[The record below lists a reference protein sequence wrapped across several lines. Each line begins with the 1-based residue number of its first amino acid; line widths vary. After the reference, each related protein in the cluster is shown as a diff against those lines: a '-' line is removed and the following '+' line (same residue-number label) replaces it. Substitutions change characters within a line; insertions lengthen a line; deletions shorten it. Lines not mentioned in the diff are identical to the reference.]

1 MNGENLQFVLTAL
14 DPPIAGQKFTIPG
27 DLDKIHIGRSVDNEI
42 PIDLPSISRHHAV
55 LHRDRN
61 RFRITDAGSRN
72 GIAVD
77 GRETRD
83 AFLVPGCVVTI
94 GDVSLRL
101 DIADMDLPG
110 ATPAAGEVPAPE
122 AAARPGAQQTVE
134 VRTVAAA
141 AEAEEES
148 EQRKGPAHTLR
159 TALTMIFLA
168 LLILGLVFAG
178 YMYMQ
183 RARRPRV
190 LTLSPVLVRVNEQ
203 RLISTRQVVR
213 LRGRKLLAYPD
224 FVEDSIRI
232 QDPDV
237 AHVRKFEPKQIVI
250 SGRSSGSTAAT
261 MRSLRGN
268 LIRLRVIVRG
278 RLPDPLE
285 PYRRLPNDLDVRR
298 PAAERHIAAGDRI
311 FKDKPY
317 AALREYR
324 IALEI
329 MKPFGAHQPCG
340 MARRRVESAEAKVDQ
355 LYRELR
361 STVRQSSETGEVPVY
376 EETVQQILELITD
389 PNDPRHQFA
398 VYLRQN
404 LIRVMERRKKRR

>member
-1 MNGENLQFVLTAL
+1 MSGNGENLQFVLTAL

-55 LHRDRN
+55 LLRDRN

-101 DIADMDLPG
+101 DIADRDLPG
-110 ATPAAGEVPAPE
+110 ATPADGE
-122 AAARPGAQQTVE
+122 AAAPAPRPGARQTVE
-134 VRTVAAA
+134 VRTIASP
-141 AEAEEES
+141 AEAEDEAG
-148 EQRKGPAHTLR
+148 QDKGPVHTLR
-159 TALTMIFLA
+159 TALVMIFLA

-203 RLISTRQVVR
+203 RLISTRQIVR
-213 LRGRKLLAYPD
+213 LRGRALRAHPD

-237 AHVRKFEPKQIVI
+237 AHVRKFEEKQFVV
-250 SGRSSGSTAAT
+250 SGRSSGSTTVT

-268 LIRLRVIVRG
+268 LIRLRVVVRG
-278 RLPDPLE
+278 KLADPLE

-298 PAAERHIAAGDRI
+298 PAAQRHVAAGDRVL
-311 FKDKPY
+311 KDKPY
-317 AALREYR
+317 AALRQYR

-329 MKPFGAHQPCG
+329 MKPFSAHQPCG
-340 MARRRVESAEAKVDQ
+340 MARQRVESTEAKVER

-361 STVRQSSETGEVPVY
+361 STVRQSAETGEVPVY
-376 EETVQQILELITD
+376 EETVQQLLELIPD

-398 VYLRQN
+398 LYLRQN
-404 LIRVMERRKKRR
+404 LIRVMERRKKR